1 MINDDALPLMCVG
14 VKKAESLGVK
24 LLIFACWV
32 IFPDYLQPADCF
44 QNKLFQK
51 ILSGIPIRV
60 PSPVLKIQ

>member
-14 VKKAESLGVK
+14 VKKAKSLGAK

-32 IFPDYLQPADCF
+32 IFPDYLQSADCF
-44 QNKLFQK
+44 KNKLFK
-51 ILSGIPIRV
+51 KNLSEIPIRA